1 MLAIHLCQTASVK
14 FSLCVESDSSQEG
27 KKKIV
32 YFAVTSQNAYA
43 IATVHDECLVKMEKI
58 LHL

>member
-14 FSLCVESDSSQEG
+14 FSLCVKGDSSQEG
-27 KKKIV
+27 KKNV

-43 IATVHDECLVKMEKI
+43 IATVHDECLVKM
-58 LHL
+58 

>member
-14 FSLCVESDSSQEG
+14 FSLCVKGDSSQEG
-27 KKKIV
+27 KKKNV

-43 IATVHDECLVKMEKI
+43 IATVHDECLVKM
-58 LHL
+58 